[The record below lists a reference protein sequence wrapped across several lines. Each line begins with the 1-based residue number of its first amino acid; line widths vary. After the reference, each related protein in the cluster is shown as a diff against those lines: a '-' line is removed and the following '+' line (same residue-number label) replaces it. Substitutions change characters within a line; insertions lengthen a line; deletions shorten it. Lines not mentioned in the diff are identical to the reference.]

1 MKEECLTCLL
11 KPLFL
16 VSTLAA
22 LPSNPNCKQ
31 CEISSK
37 ACWMTTR
44 TKYIFVSL
52 FYITTIVL
60 AIFELQTL
68 CKRKLYDLYLS
79 FYLGQLVFYVIV
91 LCKIA
96 YNSINKTKEE
106 INEIRLML
114 FLSEYIKKCKRDG
127 LSYKSVSQLFV
138 KGLVLVLIW
147 DMMQIY
153 YFLASLSMSDAIL
166 KSFALIFRGKLPIN
180 VLSL

>member
-1 MKEECLTCLL
+1 MRDLFKSLL
-11 KPLFL
+11 DDYANQIYF
-16 VSTLAA
+16 
-22 LPSNPNCKQ
+22 
-31 CEISSK
+31 
-37 ACWMTTR
+37 R
-44 TKYIFVSL
+44 F
-52 FYITTIVL
+52 IVL
-60 AIFELQTL
+60 YNHDCSCYFELQTL